1 MKIKQKT
8 KQLKKFYFYNFATL
22 LYIISLFPFWIWK
35 WLYINKKIK
44 NTFSDFTNNF
54 TKFGKN
60 DPLYLGVEKYSIDV
74 LKYDAKLKNEER
86 LAFDLNL
93 WKTLNVQEIE
103 ILKDSISIQSLVI
116 VNKNCTN
123 NWVIGLHG
131 WTENKWLGLR
141 LVKHFY
147 DNGYNVITY
156 DARNHGKSAT
166 VPTTIGYNEKND
178 LYEVIQYLNK
188 NYKPKNIG
196 IIGNSMGGATI
207 IEFIKSYNSQWKQ
220 LNMSWSISDCA
231 FSSMRLQARWM
242 SWTIFDRHW
251 LWTNYTVRKNT
262 KITNNF
268 DINKLNPAR
277 NLHLAAKIPL
287 LIIHGKKDEFIPI
300 SMAKQIYNN
309 KIKYE
314 KIKISKLSIFN
325 NANHVESISS
335 DYERYCEETLNFAKL
350 YEKR

>member
-1 MKIKQKT
+1 MEIKQKT
-8 KQLKKFYFYNFATL
+8 KKLKKFYFYNFTML
-22 LYIISLFPFWIWK
+22 LYIILLFPFWIWK

-54 TKFGKN
+54 TRFGKY
-60 DPLYLGVEKYSIDV
+60 DAQYCGVEKYSISV
-74 LKYDAKLKNEER
+74 LKYDAQLKNEER

-93 WKTLNVQEIE
+93 WKTMDVKEIE
-103 ILKDSISIQSLVI
+103 IFKNNISIQSLI
-116 VNKNCTN
+116 IINKNLTN

-156 DARNHGKSAT
+156 DARNHGKSSSI
-166 VPTTIGYNEKND
+166 PTTIGYKEKDD
-178 LYEVIQYLNK
+178 LYEVIQYLNQ
-188 NYKPKNIG
+188 NYKPQNIG
-196 IIGNSMGGATI
+196 IIGNSMGGATV
-207 IEFIKSYNSQWKQ
+207 IEFIKSYKKKWNE
-220 LNMSWSISDCA
+220 LNVVWAISDCA
-231 FSSMRLQARWM
+231 FSSMRLQTRWM
-242 SWTIFDRHW
+242 SQTIFNRHW
-251 LWTNYTVRKNT
+251 LWTNYIVRKNT

-268 DINKLNPAR
+268 DINKLNPAKKLYSASR
-277 NLHLAAKIPL
+277 IPL

-300 SMAKQIYNN
+300 AMAKQIYSN

-314 KIKISKLSIFN
+314 KTKISKLIIFN

-335 DYERYCEETLNFAKL
+335 EFERYCDETLNFAKL
-350 YEKR
+350 YEKK